1 MDNVQDF
8 LYGLALMEVGDTD
21 IGFIEEDSFDLGGQA
36 GEATEVKASQIPGA
50 PVLLIPKSNGT
61 IKPTFDLIHLIYEN
75 LVRVMGG
82 KVIKTGEKATG
93 WEAPNKL
100 TQVSDKVVIYTFSG
114 HKITIPKGTIT
125 AYLGDKL
132 TLSGVAKIKTTI
144 TPLAV
149 DTKTAPYKIE
159 NMTEDDFAKLEGQA
173 ASVAASVSAG
183 EDLPVVGTDEPT
195 PPEDE

>member
-36 GEATEVKASQIPGA
+36 GESTEVKASQIPGA
-50 PVLLIPKSNGT
+50 PVLLIPNSNGT

-82 KVIKTGEKATG
+82 KVIKTEERATG

-132 TLSGVAKIKTTI
+132 TLKGVAKIKTTI
-144 TPLAV
+144 TPIAV

-159 NMTEDDFAKLEGQA
+159 NMTEDDFAKLEERA
-173 ASVAASVSAG
+173 ASVAASVYAG
-183 EDLPVVGTDEPT
+183 EDE
-195 PPEDE
+195 